1 MRRITRNQLVLVLAI
16 VALLVVSVVFGVF
29 YYQSVSH
36 KAAVA
41 RDIEE
46 TEANIERMSW
56 DNDVDRL
63 SRELAPLQSQLAEAP
78 IPITEDNVEVFDDIH
93 EAGVKA
99 KLDYDYEYKG
109 AKSVTISGTRYY
121 AMTFEI
127 TSSGSLTR
135 VIKFLG
141 LLEELDYDTL
151 RITGVELNLGASDT
165 WGVEFN
171 IEIIIQ
177 GA

>member
-1 MRRITRNQLVLVLAI
+1 
-16 VALLVVSVVFGVF
+16 
-29 YYQSVSH
+29 
-36 KAAVA
+36 
-41 RDIEE
+41 
-46 TEANIERMSW
+46 
-56 DNDVDRL
+56 
-63 SRELAPLQSQLAEAP
+63 
-78 IPITEDNVEVFDDIH
+78 
-93 EAGVKA
+93 
-99 KLDYDYEYKG
+99 
-109 AKSVTISGTRYY
+109 
-121 AMTFEI
+121 MTFEI